1 MHFFPQKSVMGF
13 FREEF
18 QQCSVCVCVCVCVRV
33 CVCVCVHAYGLFL
46 FQEIWLLS
54 HDFK

>member
-18 QQCSVCVCVCVCVRV
+18 QQCSVCVCVCVCACVR
-33 CVCVCVHAYGLFL
+33 VCVCVHAYGLFL